1 MKMSILYEKA
11 VSIANFLDKTESEN
25 EDYASIYSNKDDTY
39 SMYEITDGAGGSGI
53 FSKEWSKYL
62 SENIPQ
68 NPSKFAYDKS
78 EDWFNIVSKGFY
90 EDIIAKQDLSDLIL
104 QRKVFKEGSY
114 ATLTVCWIDR
124 LSKEIFTSSTGDSCF
139 FYFEKSNE
147 KYYLKAISSLNLQ
160 NEIDEAP
167 NLLNWNIELKQELP
181 FDSFEIENDFIL
193 MLASDS
199 LSKWILLNIAMLD
212 FSILTETH
220 FNTHFINSL
229 NSEKYQSRKSNIKL
243 GSNLKDL
250 NDLFDY
256 LKSVSKDNDV
266 FKQSM
271 KILYENNELEID
283 DYSLIYVEGN
293 VSK

>member
-1 MKMSILYEKA
+1 MKIKIVYEKV
-11 VSIANFLDKTESEN
+11 VSTANFLDKTESEN
-25 EDYASIYSNKDDTY
+25 EDFASIYSNKNDLY
-39 SMYEITDGAGGSGI
+39 SLYKITDGAGGSGV

-62 SENIPQ
+62 SENIPH
-68 NPSKFAYDKS
+68 NPSDFACDKS
-78 EDWFNIVSKGFY
+78 KDWFNSISKGFY

-124 LSKEIFTSSTGDSCF
+124 QSNEIFTSSIGDSCF

-147 KYYLKAISSLNLQ
+147 KHSLKAISSINQQ

-167 NLLNWNIELKQELP
+167 NLLNWNIELEKELP
-181 FDSFEIENDFIL
+181 FDSFEIEHDFIL
-193 MLASDS
+193 VLASDS

-220 FNTHFINSL
+220 FNTNFINSL
-229 NSEKYQSRKSNIKL
+229 NNEKYQSRKSNIKL

-250 NDLFDY
+250 KELFDY
-256 LKSVSKDNDV
+256 LKSISKDNDI
-266 FKQSM
+266 FKKSM

>member
-1 MKMSILYEKA
+1 MKMKIVYEKV

-25 EDYASIYSNKDDTY
+25 EDFASIDSNKNDLY
-39 SMYEITDGAGGSGI
+39 SLYKITDGAGGSGV

-68 NPSKFAYDKS
+68 NPSDFAYDKS
-78 EDWFNIVSKGFY
+78 KDWFNIISKGFY

-124 LSKEIFTSSTGDSCF
+124 QSNEIFTSSIGDSCF
-139 FYFEKSNE
+139 FYFEKSNQ
-147 KYYLKAISSLNLQ
+147 KHSLKAISSLNQQ

-167 NLLNWNIELKQELP
+167 SLLNWNIELEKELP
-181 FDSFEIENDFIL
+181 FDSFEIEHDFIL

-220 FNTHFINSL
+220 FNTNFINSL

-256 LKSVSKDNDV
+256 LKSVSKDNEI

-293 VSK
+293 VSE